1 MPSTTSTSWKTAL
14 QRLADRRV
22 QRWLYAATLGLVLA
36 LLGAFI
42 YARREEIA
50 TYRWQI
56 VWPFIPIAFLIFS
69 LDLLYVIWLWSRM
82 MAQFGVTLPFRTHV
96 AYYAQ
101 ANLAKRLPG
110 TLWYIAGR
118 AQLYEQHGVPMR
130 LTTICSGVEFLVAAL
145 SSAVVSVI
153 FIIYSLIGFAN
164 RSETTLLR
172 NATFIVMPVLCIVL
186 VVLPWII
193 QRLMRRAGLVASSSI
208 SVGSLAQLTLLYLGV
223 WVLGGLLLFA
233 IIRIYAPLD
242 WATVPYLIG
251 CWGASSLISSLVIF
265 MPTSFGLKEISLGVL
280 LALVAPASVAV
291 ITVIVVR
298 IAITLFEVLWSWV
311 AVLLFSKRSQQAEKP
326 SETAS

>member
-1 MPSTTSTSWKTAL
+1 MSSTTSTSWKTAL

-22 QRWLYAATLGLVLA
+22 QRWLYAATLGLVLV

-42 YARREEIA
+42 YARREELA

-56 VWPFIPIAFLIFS
+56 DWPFIPIAFLIFS

-130 LTTICSGVEFLVAAL
+130 LTTMCSGVEFMVSAL
-145 SSAVVSVI
+145 SSAVIGAI
-153 FIIYSLIGFAN
+153 FIIYGLIGFTN
-164 RSETTLLR
+164 SSETTLLR
-172 NATFIVMPVLCIVL
+172 NATFIVIPLMCIVL
-186 VVLPWII
+186 MALPWII
-193 QRLMRRAGLVASSSI
+193 QRLIRRAGLVASSTISI
-208 SVGSLAQLTLLYLGV
+208 GALAQLTLLYLGV
-223 WVLGGLLLFA
+223 WGLGGMLLFA
-233 IIRIYAPLD
+233 IIRIYAPIEL
-242 WATVPYLIG
+242 AILPYLIG

-265 MPTSFGLKEISLGVL
+265 LPTSFGLKEISLGVL
-280 LALVAPASVAV
+280 LALVVPPSVAA
-291 ITVIVVR
+291 ITVIVAR
-298 IAITLFEVLWSWV
+298 IAITAFEVLWSGIS
-311 AVLLFSKRSQQAEKP
+311 VLLLTKRTQQAEKP
-326 SETAS
+326 Q